1 MSDKERHEQGR
12 AEATRH
18 DLGSSEDTEQD
29 TTPDVEAHRFE
40 TGSDKGRNEQ
50 GRNDLGTEPEDR
62 HRNDLGT

>member
-1 MSDKERHEQGR
+1 MSDQDRHEKSR

-18 DLGSSEDTEQD
+18 DLGETEDTGQE
-29 TTPDVEAHRFE
+29 TPDVEAHRFE

-62 HRNDLGT
+62 HRNEAV